1 MCAVSYYFLLLFNEL
16 LLHFLQSVC
25 VLCFTMG
32 FRRSVS
38 IIWKFPALLITPVF
52 SLWTMGPINS
62 SKQCCHWQIFK
73 GKKLGVSYFH
83 TWINIFFSIIVG
95 IISFAQ
101 FVTKGYGLQGS
112 PLISG
117 IIVSL
122 AIIIFYLPTTIFLIL
137 IQTIDN
143 CKKCCCSQWCI
154 THCLPITNRTIL
166 DTDKMDELIVIQECQ
181 FQEEDIQMSQS

>member
-1 MCAVSYYFLLLFNEL
+1 
-16 LLHFLQSVC
+16 
-25 VLCFTMG
+25 MG

-83 TWINIFFSIIVG
+83 TWINFLFSIIVG
-95 IISFAQ
+95 IISTVQFATTQ
-101 FVTKGYGLQGS
+101 AS
-112 PLISG
+112 PLKLGMIG
-117 IIVSL
+117 LLVIIV
-122 AIIIFYLPTTIFLIL
+122 IIFYLPTTIFLIL
-137 IQTIDN
+137 IQTIDK

-154 THCLPITNRTIL
+154 TNCLPITNLTIL
-166 DTDKMDELIVIQECQ
+166 DTDKMDELIVIQESQ
-181 FQEEDIQMSQS
+181 FQEEDIQMS